1 MIENFK
7 KILVVAAHPDDEV
20 LGCGGLIKKLTKN
33 NKQVKVIFLAEGSSC
48 RFLESDIQKDKV
60 KNEIQH
66 RENCAKKALK
76 ILNVK
81 ESHFYNLKCGRLNT
95 YPIIDLGKIV
105 ENEIISFKPSA
116 IITHS
121 NFDVHHDHLSTF
133 QACLQATR
141 PSNDEIKVD
150 YLFSFEILSSTEWRY
165 NNCFEPNVFVNI
177 DNEIKYKIMAIK
189 EYDSELRKF
198 PHPRSE
204 DGINTLAKYRGM
216 QSGFNFAESFKLIRY
231 FGK

>member
-1 MIENFK
+1 MIENFEK
-7 KILVVAAHPDDEV
+7 VLVVAAHPDDEV
-20 LGCGGLIKKLTKN
+20 LGCGGLIKKLTKS

-48 RFLESDIQKDKV
+48 RFPEKDIQKDEV
-60 KNEIQH
+60 KKEIQH

-76 ILNVK
+76 IINVN
-81 ESHFYNLKCGRLNT
+81 SSSFYNLKCGRLNT

-105 ENEIISFKPSA
+105 EDEIHKFKPSV

-141 PSNDEIKVD
+141 PSGKDIKVD

-177 DNEIKYKIMAIK
+177 EEEIKYKIMAIK

-204 DGINTLAKYRGM
+204 DGINSLAKYRGM
-216 QSGFNFAESFKLIRY
+216 QSGFKFAESFKLVRC
-231 FGK
+231 FKK